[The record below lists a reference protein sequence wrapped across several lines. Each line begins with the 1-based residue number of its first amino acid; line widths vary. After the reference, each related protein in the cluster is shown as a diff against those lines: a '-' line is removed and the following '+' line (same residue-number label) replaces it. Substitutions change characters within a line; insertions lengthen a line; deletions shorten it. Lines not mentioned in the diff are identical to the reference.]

1 MITDDLSDDLFVS
14 TEVHV
19 RKVTLPNGKKADFYF
34 RELPAVEMR
43 RQHLAET
50 SADPEVRDKAIA
62 RLISVGLCTA
72 DGKPA
77 ISLERAAALKSR
89 VAGQMVAHIMDV
101 SGFGA
106 SAPGNA

>member
-1 MITDDLSDDLFVS
+1 MMDKGLFVS
-14 TEVHV
+14 TEVHARTV
-19 RKVTLPNGKKADFYF
+19 KLPDGSEAEFHF
-34 RELPAVEMR
+34 RELPAIEMR

-50 SADPEVRDKAIA
+50 SADPEIRENAIA

-77 ISLERAAALKSR
+77 VTAELAAQLKTS
-89 VAGQMVAHIMDV
+89 VAGQMVTHIMAV

-106 SAPGNA
+106 SEPKNP